1 MNINAAFPSTYLKA
15 ADLQGRSASV
25 VMDRVSLEE
34 IGGEHKPVLYF
45 AGKERGLVLNKTN
58 SSIIAE
64 MHGSETDDWA
74 GKSIV
79 LYPARVEFQG
89 RIVDAIRIKLDV
101 QSRPA
106 PITPRP
112 HVNGS
117 PPRNGQHTLAASA
130 VPVIDDDIPF

>member
-45 AGKERGLVLNKTN
+45 VGKERGLVLNKTN
-58 SSIIAE
+58 STIIAE
-64 MHGSETDDWA
+64 MHGSETDDWP
-74 GKSIV
+74 GKAIV

-89 RIVDAIRIKLDV
+89 RIVDAIRVKLDA
-101 QSRPA
+101 QPRQA

-117 PPRNGQHTLAASA
+117 PPRNGQH
-130 VPVIDDDIPF
+130 VPVATTAPAVDDEIPF